1 MSGSSTVA
9 NLNIGYRRE
18 GRGASSKE
26 NQDSGYNSTRKAT
39 SGIHVV
45 KPDRRAPPW
54 RLVVKTLVN
63 ANGMRAARQ
72 QVGSAAGEAVKR
84 SMGRGST
91 HFE

>member
-1 MSGSSTVA
+1 MRRAWSFIERKSGQRIQ
-9 NLNIGYRRE
+9 LN
-18 GRGASSKE
+18 
-26 NQDSGYNSTRKAT
+26 KAT

-54 RLVVKTLVN
+54 PLVVKTLVN